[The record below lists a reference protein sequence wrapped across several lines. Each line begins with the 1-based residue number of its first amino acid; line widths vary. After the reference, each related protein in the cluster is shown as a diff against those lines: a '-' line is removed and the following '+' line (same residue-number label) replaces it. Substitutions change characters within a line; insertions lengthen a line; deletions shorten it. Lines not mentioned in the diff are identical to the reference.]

1 PRYPPAPPG
10 GAGGGFYPRRRP
22 HPHTSPPPPAPSPPP
37 PSAEGDSRTVP
48 IDAAQG
54 RIKSL
59 TVTDGEVYQ
68 DKPGLML
75 RVNAELGDL
84 PTDQGLWMTVNLW
97 PEDAKG
103 KALNDS
109 GDAERLYHRVD
120 STFLDDY
127 LLFVRCDQ
135 LPELPEGARMRV
147 WLTVVIGKHKT
158 VVARSKEFVLP
169 HPCRLASQ
177 GR

>member
-1 PRYPPAPPG
+1 M
-10 GAGGGFYPRRRP
+10 
-22 HPHTSPPPPAPSPPP
+22 T
-37 PSAEGDSRTVP
+37 
-48 IDAAQG
+48 
-54 RIKSL
+54 
-59 TVTDGEVYQ
+59 
-68 DKPGLML
+68 DKPGVML
-75 RVNAELGDL
+75 KVNAELGDL

-97 PEDAKG
+97 PEDAQG
-103 KALNDS
+103 RALTKS

-135 LPELPEGARMRV
+135 LPELPENGHMRV
-147 WLTVVIGKHKT
+147 WLTVVIGRHKT